1 MFVFMFLG
9 LICETSSY
17 GASLY
22 GASLYGASL
31 YGASL
36 VLILILGGIIMSYLL
51 AGPRHEDT
59 SSYETSSYETSS
71 YETSSFSTRR
81 LLVVCFVVGVW
92 LGVARGLPEYVVEDN
107 FVEDNFEDCRPPIV
121 DVVDSQV
128 LVIEDSVPVDVERV
142 LFIRS
147 YSHLLDGEVLGV
159 IIDESRKY
167 GIDPR
172 LIMAQIEVESTF
184 NPRAVSKV
192 GARGLMQIMPATGR
206 QLARELGFTDYD
218 LFDPV
223 TNVKMGIYYMSK
235 LIKRFGDYDVAL
247 SAYFW
252 GQTRVARDV
261 SSYRNTEYS
270 RKVVNASVNYR

>member
-1 MFVFMFLG
+1 
-9 LICETSSY
+9 
-17 GASLY
+17 
-22 GASLYGASL
+22 
-31 YGASL
+31 
-36 VLILILGGIIMSYLL
+36 MSGVVGSVVGSVVDSVVELLRRRDVRLLL
-51 AGPRHEDT
+51 AA
-59 SSYETSSYETSS
+59 S
-71 YETSSFSTRR
+71 
-81 LLVVCFVVGVW
+81 FVVGVW
-92 LGVARGLPEYVVEDN
+92 MGFVSGLPDYIVEAES
-107 FVEDNFEDCRPPIV
+107 FG
-121 DVVDSQV
+121 
-128 LVIEDSVPVDVERV
+128 VIEHPAMETSGIDPTPVGAERV
-142 LFIRS
+142 LFIRR

-159 IIDESRKY
+159 IVDESRKY

-252 GQTRVARDV
+252 GQTRVARDIG
-261 SSYRNTEYS
+261 SYRSTEYS
-270 RKVVNASVNYR
+270 RKVNRAVISYRL

>member
-1 MFVFMFLG
+1 
-9 LICETSSY
+9 
-17 GASLY
+17 
-22 GASLYGASL
+22 
-31 YGASL
+31 
-36 VLILILGGIIMSYLL
+36 MSDVVGSVVNSVVDSVVDSVVELL
-51 AGPRHEDT
+51 
-59 SSYETSSYETSS
+59 
-71 YETSSFSTRR
+71 RR
-81 LLVVCFVVGVW
+81 RDVRILLVASFVVGVW
-92 LGVARGLPEYVVEDN
+92 IGFVSGLPDYNYIVET
-107 FVEDNFEDCRPPIV
+107 ESFE
-121 DVVDSQV
+121 
-128 LVIEDSVPVDVERV
+128 VIEHPAMESSGIDPTPVDVERV
-142 LFIRS
+142 VFIRR
-147 YSHLLDGEVLGV
+147 YSHLLDEEVLGV

-184 NPRAVSKV
+184 NPRAVSKA
-192 GARGLMQIMPATGR
+192 GARGLMQIMPDTGR

-261 SSYRNTEYS
+261 SSYRSTEYS